1 MHLINGIS
9 GDLQKLLKYF
19 NGTAVVAFFRIPF
32 ASSATVFRINLAL
45 YLKDLILLALAI
57 STLKSVASFLEQ
69 NHKLPVVLE

>member
-57 STLKSVASFLEQ
+57 STLKSVASFSKQ